1 MVGSQMSY
9 AIRRLFKTKKPDK
22 PEVLE
27 LSDLPTW
34 LDQHTSPMRDKFK
47 RETRPIL
54 VDIDKSILNMKVTAQ
69 KLASSSSDPETR
81 GQERYIIQFAE
92 NILSSLDEIQLPD
105 DLSFDHVQT
114 MYEELTKAL
123 KTPNRTRQNK
133 ILRLH
138 SSFKPLV
145 KDFDSEFKKLYGL
158 SVKLAQV
165 LKNSE
170 PLAQKIKVIR
180 KNSEKVVEIRERPKQ
195 MRIEMGKAEERIK
208 QLNAQLEEVNL
219 QFSRM
224 RGRDEFKELE
234 KVQTKVQ
241 DIKIELSKFLDPFN
255 KPLRKLVKSVSEGR
269 ITLRPESMV
278 TLRDFVKNPNYAVLE
293 SNDLTQVSLLLHDVK
308 FLLEDGKITIDK
320 KKERKVL
327 DTINLVQDGFLER
340 IRQKFELIRKKEKR
354 LMSTSE
360 AIKFAENNRKLGLSK
375 RKIEKEIAELKQS
388 SSGFEV
394 KISELQTELG
404 ERLHM
409 LEEEI
414 RTLLGVKISI
424 LAK

>member
-1 MVGSQMSY
+1 MAGSQMIY
-9 AIRRLFKTKKPDK
+9 AIRRLFKQKKPNK

-47 RETRPIL
+47 RETRSIL
-54 VDIDKSILNMKVTAQ
+54 VDIDKSMLNMKVTAQ

-81 GQERYIIQFAE
+81 GQERYIMQFAE

-114 MYEELTKAL
+114 VYEELTKAL

-133 ILRLH
+133 VLRLH

-165 LKNSE
+165 IKNSE
-170 PLAQKIKVIR
+170 PLAQNIKVIR

-195 MRIEMGKAEERIK
+195 MRIKMGKAEERIK

-224 RGRDEFKELE
+224 RGKDEFKELE
-234 KVQTKVQ
+234 KVQTEVQ

-255 KPLRKLVKSVSEGR
+255 KPLRKLVKSVSEER

-278 TLRDFVKNPNYAVLE
+278 TLRHFVKDPNYAVLE

-327 DTINLVQDGFLER
+327 DTIKLVQDGFLER
-340 IRQKFELIRKKEKR
+340 IRQKFEHIREKEKR
-354 LMSTSE
+354 LISTSE
-360 AIKFAENNRKLGLSK
+360 ASKFAENNQKLDLSK

-414 RTLLGVKISI
+414 RTLLGVNISI

>member
-1 MVGSQMSY
+1 MSY
-9 AIRRLFKTKKPDK
+9 AIRRLLKPKKPNK
-22 PEVLE
+22 PEILG

-34 LDQHTSPMRDKFK
+34 LDQHTSPMLDKFK
-47 RETRPIL
+47 RETRIIL

-81 GQERYIIQFAE
+81 GQERYIMQFAE

-105 DLSFDHVQT
+105 DLNFDHVQA

-133 ILRLH
+133 VLRLH

-170 PLAQKIKVIR
+170 PLAQQIKVIH
-180 KNSEKVVEIRERPKQ
+180 KNSEKTVEILERPKQ
-195 MRIEMGKAEERIK
+195 MRIEMGKAEERLK
-208 QLNAQLEEVNL
+208 ELNAQLEEVNL

-224 RGRDEFKELE
+224 RGKDEFKELE
-234 KVQTKVQ
+234 KVQTELQ
-241 DIKIELSKFLDPFN
+241 EIKIELSKFLDPFN
-255 KPLRKLVKSVSEGR
+255 KPLRKLVKSVSEER

-278 TLRDFVKNPNYAVLE
+278 TLRHFVKDPNYAVLE

-308 FLLEDGKITIDK
+308 YLLEEGKITIDK

-327 DTINLVQDGFLER
+327 DTIKLVQDGFLER
-340 IRQKFELIRKKEKR
+340 IRQEFEHLREKERR

-360 AIKFAENNRKLGLSK
+360 ASKFAETNQQLDLSK
-375 RKIEKEIAELKQS
+375 RKIEKEIAELDQS
-388 SSGFEV
+388 KTRFDI

-409 LEEEI
+409 LEERI
-414 RTLLGVKISI
+414 RALLGANISI

>member
-1 MVGSQMSY
+1 MSY
-9 AIRRLFKTKKPDK
+9 AIRRLFKPKKINK
-22 PEVLE
+22 PEALE
-27 LSDLPTW
+27 LSDLSTW
-34 LDQHTSPMRDKFK
+34 LNQHTSPMLDKFK
-47 RETRPIL
+47 RETRTIL
-54 VDIDKSILNMKVTAQ
+54 ADIDKSILNMKVTAQ
-69 KLASSSSDPETR
+69 KLASSSSDPENR
-81 GQERYIIQFAE
+81 GQERYIMQFAE

-105 DLSFDHVQT
+105 DLSFDHVQA
-114 MYEELTKAL
+114 MYEKLTKAL

-170 PLAQKIKVIR
+170 PLAQQIKVIR
-180 KNSEKVVEIRERPKQ
+180 KNNEKAVEIRERPKQ

-219 QFSRM
+219 QFNRM

-234 KVQTKVQ
+234 KVQAGIQ
-241 DIKIELSKFLDPFN
+241 EIKIKLSKFLDPLN

-269 ITLRPESMV
+269 VTLRPESMV
-278 TLRDFVKNPNYAVLE
+278 TLQRFVKDPNCEVLE
-293 SNDLTQVSLLLHDVK
+293 SNDLTQVSLLFHDVK
-308 FLLEDGKITIDK
+308 YLLEDGKITLDK

-327 DTINLVQDGFLER
+327 NAIKIVQDGFLDR
-340 IRQKFELIRKKEKR
+340 IRQEFENLRQKER
-354 LMSTSE
+354 QLMLTSE
-360 AIKFAENNRKLGLSK
+360 ASEFAEHNQKLKLSK
-375 RKIEKEIAELKQS
+375 RGIETEIAELEKS
-388 SSGFEV
+388 RTRFDI
-394 KISELQTELG
+394 KISELQTEL
-404 ERLHM
+404 EELLHIV
-409 LEEEI
+409 EDRI
-414 RTLLGVKISI
+414 RTLLGANISI

>member
-1 MVGSQMSY
+1 MIY
-9 AIRRLFKTKKPDK
+9 AIRRLFKQKKPNK

-47 RETRPIL
+47 RETRSIL
-54 VDIDKSILNMKVTAQ
+54 VDIDKSMLNMKVTAQ

-81 GQERYIIQFAE
+81 GQERYIMQFAE

-114 MYEELTKAL
+114 VYEELTKAL

-133 ILRLH
+133 VLRLH

-165 LKNSE
+165 IKNSE
-170 PLAQKIKVIR
+170 PLAQNIKVIR

-195 MRIEMGKAEERIK
+195 MRIKMGKAEERIK

-224 RGRDEFKELE
+224 RGKDEFKELE
-234 KVQTKVQ
+234 KVQTEVQ

-255 KPLRKLVKSVSEGR
+255 KPLRKLVKSVSEER

-278 TLRDFVKNPNYAVLE
+278 TLRHFVKDPNYAVLE

-327 DTINLVQDGFLER
+327 DTIKLVQDGFLER
-340 IRQKFELIRKKEKR
+340 IRQKFEHIREKEKR
-354 LMSTSE
+354 LISTSE
-360 AIKFAENNRKLGLSK
+360 ASKFAENNQKLDLSK

-414 RTLLGVKISI
+414 RTLLGVNISI